1 MTVQVKNG
9 AELFWREKN
18 FSGQTALFPTHIL
31 RKMQNQKNSQGH
43 WWTMGAAVFGNL
55 VIPQA
60 MVLLDR
66 KWVSVVIS
74 LIGCAGLDDAN
85 DMVDVIRSVVGNGLK
100 YIEELLFQGKEVVV
114 VWLANDGRLGVESIL
129 QKLQDV
135 RWGTHSF
142 FLGVLLTKKHGDDGE

>member
-1 MTVQVKNG
+1 M
-9 AELFWREKN
+9 
-18 FSGQTALFPTHIL
+18 
-31 RKMQNQKNSQGH
+31 
-43 WWTMGAAVFGNL
+43 
-55 VIPQA
+55 
-60 MVLLDR
+60 
-66 KWVSVVIS
+66 IS

-85 DMVDVIRSVVGNGLK
+85 DMVDVIRSVIGNGLK

>member
-1 MTVQVKNG
+1 
-9 AELFWREKN
+9 
-18 FSGQTALFPTHIL
+18 
-31 RKMQNQKNSQGH
+31 
-43 WWTMGAAVFGNL
+43 MGAAVFGNL

-74 LIGCAGLDDAN
+74 LIGCAELDDAN
-85 DMVDVIRSVVGNGLK
+85 DMVDAIRSVVGNGLK

>member
-1 MTVQVKNG
+1 M
-9 AELFWREKN
+9 
-18 FSGQTALFPTHIL
+18 
-31 RKMQNQKNSQGH
+31 
-43 WWTMGAAVFGNL
+43 
-55 VIPQA
+55 
-60 MVLLDR
+60 
-66 KWVSVVIS
+66 IS

>member
-1 MTVQVKNG
+1 M
-9 AELFWREKN
+9 
-18 FSGQTALFPTHIL
+18 
-31 RKMQNQKNSQGH
+31 
-43 WWTMGAAVFGNL
+43 
-55 VIPQA
+55 
-60 MVLLDR
+60 
-66 KWVSVVIS
+66 IS

-100 YIEELLFQGKEVVV
+100 YIEELLFQGKEVIV